1 MTGSAAR
8 QEDEMASQAARIFTA
23 LAARKAFGLCLF
35 DETGIVTAQNGAGAG
50 FLPAPGSSVE
60 DNPLLIGLM
69 DSLLGL
75 QTSGGFFELPSL
87 GLGGPQ
93 GDRFDVQICWLDS
106 EKLFAAMVY
115 PASGRTN
122 FEFEVAQAAREN
134 RLLLEKI
141 REQQDQI
148 KAQNELMRIFIT
160 HVPAAVAMLDKDMNY
175 LMVSQRWC
183 DDFAVQEKDILQKP
197 FAGGLPADAR
207 RWQAALKRSGAATST
222 GIEKL
227 VTAGGTQGWHR
238 WERQNWPAVG
248 KNDGGTLVF
257 SENITR
263 TVEQTRRLRAQAARL
278 AALNAE
284 MKQFSLAI
292 SHDLR
297 APIRQIGA
305 FSQFLSEEYEAG
317 LGDEG
322 AEFVARISDCA
333 ARMMAMVDALLAY
346 AKVSQ
351 AQTTFVPV
359 ELGAI
364 VASARANLAADMAA
378 HDASIDCPPGIALQ
392 GDPALLA
399 LVFQNLIDNSLKY
412 AAADPV
418 SIVIDAHCEGD
429 KWVIGFADNGPGI
442 AVHLQSKAFDLFQ
455 RLGAAQS
462 VSGAG
467 VGLAMCR
474 KIIELHGGTMAID
487 PEFAGGLRYELRLPR
502 NPDREP
508 SGSPGSHFRT

>member
-1 MTGSAAR
+1 MAGTAQQQGREAAGPGG
-8 QEDEMASQAARIFTA
+8 RIFAA
-23 LAARKAFGLCLF
+23 LAARSAFGLCMF
-35 DETGIVTAQNGAGAG
+35 DETGIVSHQTGAGAG
-50 FLPAPGSSVE
+50 FLPGAGSSIE

-75 QTSGGFFELPSL
+75 QTTGGFFELPSL
-87 GLGGPQ
+87 RLGGPQ
-93 GDRFDVQICWLDS
+93 GERYDVQICWLES
-106 EKLFAAMVY
+106 ERQFAAMVY
-115 PASGRTN
+115 PAAGRTG

-134 RLLLEKI
+134 RLLMETIKQ
-141 REQQDQI
+141 QQDQI
-148 KAQNELMRIFIT
+148 KAQNELMRIFIK
-160 HVPAAVAMLDKDMNY
+160 HVPAAVAMLDQDMNY

-183 DDFAVQEKDILQKP
+183 DDFAVAETDILQKP

-207 RWQAALKRSGAATST
+207 RWQAALKRNGAGTST

-227 VTAGGTQGWHR
+227 AAPGGTQGWHR
-238 WERQNWPAVG
+238 WERQNWAPMG
-248 KNDGGTLVF
+248 KNGGGTLVF

-284 MKQFSLAI
+284 MKQFSLAV

-305 FSQFLSEEYEAG
+305 FSQFLSEEYIAA

-333 ARMMAMVDALLAY
+333 TRMMAMVDALLAY
-346 AKVSQ
+346 ARVSQ
-351 AQTTFVPV
+351 AETRFAPAQLTDI
-359 ELGAI
+359 L
-364 VASARANLAADMAA
+364 ASASANLAADLKAR
-378 HDASIDCPPGIALQ
+378 DASVDCPGGIAVQ
-392 GDPALLA
+392 GDFALLA

-412 AAADPV
+412 TFADPV
-418 SIVIDAHCEGD
+418 KLSADARAEGAT
-429 KWVIGFADNGPGI
+429 WVIGYADNGPGI
-442 AVHLQSKAFDLFQ
+442 PVHLQGKAFDLFQ
-455 RLGAAQS
+455 RLGAAQT

-474 KIIELHGGTMAID
+474 KIIELHAGTMVID
-487 PEFAGGLRYELRLPR
+487 ADYAGGLRFELRLPR
-502 NPDREP
+502 AA
-508 SGSPGSHFRT
+508 G